1 MKFRHGNQI
10 RLLRNVEEYFPA
22 LEREIDAAAS
32 EIFLET
38 YIFEADHTGQRIAAA
53 LARAARR
60 GVLVHL
66 MIDGFGSRLFPEDQR
81 RQLLDA
87 GVQLLVY
94 RPELWTF
101 RLRST
106 RLRRLHRKLAVV
118 DGRIGFCGGINV
130 IDHRDARRNTPPR
143 LDYAVS
149 VEGPLIADM
158 RAAVRTLW
166 MRTAWTQLR
175 RRWLPL
181 AKPVLAFEPR
191 GEQRAAFLVR
201 DNVRHRHDIE
211 EAYLSAIARA
221 HREVV
226 IANAYF
232 LPGRRFLNALCDAA
246 LRGVRVTLLL
256 QGRMEYILVHYASRA
271 LYRELLDAGVE
282 IHEYTRS
289 FLHAKV
295 AVVDDSWAT
304 VGSSNIDPVSLLMAR
319 EANVVVRDQTFVR
332 ELRDSLRQAI
342 EAGAKPVERE
352 RWTRMGLPMQLATG
366 VAYALLRLL
375 TGISSYGR
383 AQDFM

>member
-1 MKFRHGNQI
+1 MKFRRGNRI

-22 LEREIDAAAS
+22 LESEINAAAS

-38 YIFEADHTGQRIAAA
+38 YIFEADDTGQRIAAA
-53 LARAARR
+53 LMRAARR

-66 MIDGFGSRLFPEDQR
+66 MIDGFGSRLFPADQR

-87 GVQLLVY
+87 GVQLLVF

-118 DGRIGFCGGINV
+118 DGRIGFCGGINI
-130 IDHRDARRNTPPR
+130 IDHGDLRRNTPPR

-158 RAAVRTLW
+158 YAAARTLW
-166 MRTAWTQLR
+166 MRTVWTQLR

-181 AKPVLAFEPR
+181 AKPVLALEPR
-191 GEQRAAFLVR
+191 GDEHAAFLVR

-211 EAYLSAIARA
+211 EAYLHAIARA

-232 LPGRRFLNALCDAA
+232 LPGRRFLTALCQAA
-246 LRGVRVTLLL
+246 RRGVRVTLLL
-256 QGRMEYILVHYASRA
+256 QGRVEYILVHYASRA

-282 IHEYTRS
+282 IHEYTRN

-295 AVVDDSWAT
+295 AVVDDAWAT
-304 VGSSNIDPVSLLMAR
+304 VGSSNIDPVSLLLAR
-319 EANVVVRDQTFVR
+319 EANVVVRDRTFVR
-332 ELRDSLRQAI
+332 ELRDSLTDAI

-352 RWTRMGLPMQLATG
+352 RWARMGLPMRMATG
-366 VAYALLRLL
+366 AAYALLRLL

-383 AQDFM
+383 AQDFL

>member
-1 MKFRHGNQI
+1 MKFRRGNRI

-22 LEREIDAAAS
+22 LEREIDAATS

-38 YIFEADHTGQRIAAA
+38 YIFEADDTGQRIAAA
-53 LARAARR
+53 LMRAARR

-66 MIDGFGSRLFPEDQR
+66 MIDGFGSRPFPEDQR

-101 RLRST
+101 SLRRT

-118 DGRIGFCGGINV
+118 DGRIGFCGGINI
-130 IDHRDARRNTPPR
+130 IDHRDSRRNTPPR

-158 RAAVRTLW
+158 YAAARTLW
-166 MRTAWTQLR
+166 MRTASTQLR

-181 AKPVLAFEPR
+181 AKPVLTLEPR
-191 GEQRAAFLVR
+191 GDQRAAFLVR
-201 DNVRHRHDIE
+201 DNFRHRHDIE
-211 EAYLSAIARA
+211 EAYLHAIARA
-221 HREVV
+221 RREVV

-232 LPGRRFLNALCDAA
+232 LPGRRLLDALCEAA
-246 LRGVRVTLLL
+246 RRGVRVTLLL
-256 QGRMEYILVHYASRA
+256 QGRVEYILVHYASRA

-304 VGSSNIDPVSLLMAR
+304 VGSSNIDPVSLLLAR
-319 EANVVVRDQTFVR
+319 EANVVVLDRMFVR
-332 ELRDSLRQAI
+332 ELHGSLMAAI
-342 EAGAKPVERE
+342 EAGAKPVQRE
-352 RWTRMGLPMQLATG
+352 LWARMGVPMRMATG
-366 VAYALLRLL
+366 AAYALLRLL
-375 TGISSYGR
+375 AGISSYGR
-383 AQDFM
+383 AQDFL

>member
-1 MKFRHGNQI
+1 MKFRRGNRI

-38 YIFEADHTGQRIAAA
+38 YIFEPDDTGQRIAAA
-53 LARAARR
+53 LMRAAQR

-66 MIDGFGSRLFPEDQR
+66 MIDGFGSRLFPEDRR

-130 IDHRDARRNTPPR
+130 IDHRDSRRNTPPR

-149 VEGPLIADM
+149 VEGPLIADLY
-158 RAAVRTLW
+158 AAVRTLW

-181 AKPVLAFEPR
+181 AKPVLALNAR
-191 GEQRAAFLVR
+191 GDQRATFLVR

-211 EAYLSAIARA
+211 EAYLHAIARA

-232 LPGRRFLNALCDAA
+232 LPGRRFLNALCEAA
-246 LRGVRVTLLL
+246 RRGVRVTLLL
-256 QGRMEYILVHYASRA
+256 QGRVEYVLVHYASRA
-271 LYRELLDAGVE
+271 LYRELLDAGVQ

-304 VGSSNIDPVSLLMAR
+304 VGSSNIDPVSLLLAR
-319 EANVVVRDQTFVR
+319 EANVVVRDRPFVR
-332 ELRDSLRQAI
+332 ELRGSLMDAI
-342 EAGAKPVERE
+342 EAGAKPVQRD
-352 RWTRMGLPMQLATG
+352 RWARMGLPMRMATG
-366 VAYALLRLL
+366 AAYALLRLL

-383 AQDFM
+383 AQDFL

>member
-1 MKFRHGNQI
+1 MKFRRGNQI

-22 LEREIDAAAS
+22 LEREIEAAAS

-87 GVQLLVY
+87 GVQLLVF

>member
-1 MKFRHGNQI
+1 MKFRRGNQI

-22 LEREIDAAAS
+22 LEREIDAAVS

-191 GEQRAAFLVR
+191 GDQRAAFLVR

-319 EANVVVRDQTFVR
+319 EANVVVRDQTFVQ

>member
-1 MKFRHGNQI
+1 MKFRRGNRI

-38 YIFEADHTGQRIAAA
+38 YIFEDDDTGQRIAVA
-53 LARAARR
+53 LMRAARR

-81 RQLLDA
+81 QQLLDA

-94 RPELWTF
+94 RPELWAF
-101 RLRST
+101 KLRST

-118 DGRIGFCGGINV
+118 DGRIGFCGGINI
-130 IDHRDARRNTPPR
+130 IDHGASRRNTPPR

-158 RAAVRTLW
+158 HDAARTLW

-181 AKPVLAFEPR
+181 TKPVLALEPR
-191 GEQRAAFLVR
+191 GNQRAAFLVR

-211 EAYLSAIARA
+211 EAYLRAIARA
-221 HREVV
+221 HRDVV

-246 LRGVRVTLLL
+246 RRGVRVTLLL
-256 QGRMEYILVHYASRA
+256 QGRVEYILVHYASRA

-289 FLHAKV
+289 FMHAKV

-304 VGSSNIDPVSLLMAR
+304 VGSSNIDPVSLLLAR
-319 EANVVVRDQTFVR
+319 EANVVVRDRTFVR
-332 ELRDSLRQAI
+332 ELRGSLIDAI
-342 EAGAKPVERE
+342 TFGARPVQRE
-352 RWTRMGLPMQLATG
+352 RWARMGLTMRMATG
-366 VAYALLRLL
+366 AAYALLRLL

-383 AQDFM
+383 AQDYL

>member
-1 MKFRHGNQI
+1 MKFRRGNRI

-38 YIFEADHTGQRIAAA
+38 YIVEADDTGERIAAA
-53 LARAARR
+53 LMRAARR

-66 MIDGFGSRLFPEDQR
+66 MIDGFGSRLFPENQR
-81 RQLLDA
+81 RQLLES

-94 RPELWTF
+94 RPELWMF

-106 RLRRLHRKLAVV
+106 RLRRLHRKLVVV
-118 DGRIGFCGGINV
+118 DGRIGFCGGINI
-130 IDHRDARRNTPPR
+130 IDHGDSRRKSPPR

-158 RAAVRTLW
+158 YAAVRTLW
-166 MRTAWTQLR
+166 MRTARTQLR

-181 AKPVLAFEPR
+181 TKPVLALEPR
-191 GEQRAAFLVR
+191 GDQRAEFLVR

-211 EAYLSAIARA
+211 EAYLHAIARA

-232 LPGRRFLNALCDAA
+232 LPGRRFLDVLCAA
-246 LRGVRVTLLL
+246 ARRGVRVTLLL
-256 QGRMEYILVHYASRA
+256 QGRVEYILVHYASRA

-289 FLHAKV
+289 FMHAKV

-304 VGSSNIDPVSLLMAR
+304 VGSSNIDPVSLLLAR
-319 EANVVVRDQTFVR
+319 EANVVVRDRTFVR
-332 ELRDSLRQAI
+332 ELRGSLMNAI
-342 EAGAKPVERE
+342 EAGAKPVQRD
-352 RWTRMGLPMQLATG
+352 RWARMGLPMRIATG
-366 VAYALLRLL
+366 AAYALLRLL

-383 AQDFM
+383 AQDFL

>member
-1 MKFRHGNQI
+1 MKFRRGNRI

-22 LEREIDAAAS
+22 LEHEIDAAAS

-38 YIFEADHTGQRIAAA
+38 YIFEADDTGERVAAA
-53 LARAARR
+53 LMRAARR

-94 RPELWTF
+94 RPELWALRF
-101 RLRST
+101 RST

-118 DGRIGFCGGINV
+118 DGRIGFCGGINI
-130 IDHRDARRNTPPR
+130 IDHGDARRSTPPR

-149 VEGPLIADM
+149 VQGPLIADM
-158 RAAVRTLW
+158 HAAARTLW

-181 AKPVLAFEPR
+181 AKPVLALEP
-191 GEQRAAFLVR
+191 GGDQHAAFLVR

-211 EAYLSAIARA
+211 EAYLHAIARA
-221 HREVV
+221 LREIV

-232 LPGRRFLNALCDAA
+232 LPGRRFVNALCDAA
-246 LRGVRVTLLL
+246 RRGVRVTLLL

-289 FLHAKV
+289 FMHAKV

-304 VGSSNIDPVSLLMAR
+304 VGSSNIDPVSLLLAR
-319 EANVVVRDQTFVR
+319 EANVVVLDLAFVR
-332 ELRDSLRQAI
+332 ELRSSLMDAI
-342 EAGAKPVERE
+342 EAGAKPVQRE
-352 RWTRMGLPMQLATG
+352 RWARMGLPMRMATG
-366 VAYALLRLL
+366 AAYALLRFL

-383 AQDFM
+383 AQDFL

>member
-1 MKFRHGNQI
+1 MKFRRGNRI
-10 RLLRNVEEYFPA
+10 RLLRNVEAYFPA

-38 YIFEADHTGQRIAAA
+38 YIFEADDTGQRIAVA
-53 LARAARR
+53 LMRAARR

-87 GVQLLVY
+87 GVQLLVF

-118 DGRIGFCGGINV
+118 DGRIGFCGGINI
-130 IDHRDARRNTPPR
+130 IDHGDLRRNTPPR

-158 RAAVRTLW
+158 YAAARTLW

-181 AKPVLAFEPR
+181 AKPVLALEPC
-191 GEQRAAFLVR
+191 GDQHAAFLVR

-211 EAYLSAIARA
+211 EAYLHAIARA

-232 LPGRRFLNALCDAA
+232 LPGRRFLTALCQAA
-246 LRGVRVTLLL
+246 RRGVRVTLLL
-256 QGRMEYILVHYASRA
+256 QGRVEYILVHYASRA

-282 IHEYTRS
+282 IHEYTRN

-295 AVVDDSWAT
+295 AVVDDAWAT
-304 VGSSNIDPVSLLMAR
+304 VGSSNIDPVSLLLAR
-319 EANVVVRDQTFVR
+319 EANVVVQDRTFVR
-332 ELRDSLRQAI
+332 ELRGSLMDAI

-352 RWTRMGLPMQLATG
+352 RWARMGLPMRMATG
-366 VAYALLRLL
+366 AAYALLRLL

-383 AQDFM
+383 AQDFL

>member
-1 MKFRHGNQI
+1 MKFWRGNRI

-22 LEREIDAAAS
+22 LQREIDAAAS
-32 EIFLET
+32 EVFLET
-38 YIFEADHTGQRIAAA
+38 YIFEADDTGQRIAAA
-53 LARAARR
+53 LMRAARR

-87 GVQLLVY
+87 GVQLLVF

-101 RLRST
+101 RVRST

-130 IDHRDARRNTPPR
+130 IDHRDSRRNTPPR

-158 RAAVRTLW
+158 HAAARTLW

-181 AKPVLAFEPR
+181 AKPVLALEPR
-191 GEQRAAFLVR
+191 GDQRAEFLVR

-211 EAYLSAIARA
+211 EAYLHAIAQA

-246 LRGVRVTLLL
+246 RRGVRVTLLL
-256 QGRMEYILVHYASRA
+256 QGRVEYILVHYASRA
-271 LYRELLDAGVE
+271 LYRELLDAGVQ
-282 IHEYTRS
+282 IHEYTHS

-304 VGSSNIDPVSLLMAR
+304 VGSSNIDPVSLLLAR
-319 EANVVVRDQTFVR
+319 EANVVVRDRTFVR
-332 ELRDSLRQAI
+332 ELRGSLMDAI
-342 EAGAKPVERE
+342 EAGAKPVQRD
-352 RWTRMGLPMQLATG
+352 RWARMGLPMRMATG
-366 VAYALLRLL
+366 AAYALLRLL

-383 AQDFM
+383 AQDFL

>member
-1 MKFRHGNQI
+1 MKLRRGNRI

-38 YIFEADHTGQRIAAA
+38 YIFEDDDTGQRIAGA
-53 LARAARR
+53 LMRAARR

-66 MIDGFGSRLFPEDQR
+66 MIDGFGSRLFPEASR
-81 RQLLDA
+81 RQLLES

-101 RLRST
+101 RFRST

-118 DGRIGFCGGINV
+118 DGRIGFCGGINI
-130 IDHRDARRNTPPR
+130 IDHGDLRGNAPPR

-149 VEGPLIADM
+149 VEGPLVADM
-158 RAAVRTLW
+158 HAAARTLW
-166 MRTAWTQLR
+166 IRTAWTQLR
-175 RRWLPL
+175 RQWRPL
-181 AKPVLAFEPR
+181 AKPALSVEPR
-191 GEQRAAFLVR
+191 GAQRAEFLVR

-211 EAYLSAIARA
+211 EAYMRAIARA
-221 HREVV
+221 RREVV

-232 LPGRRFLNALCDAA
+232 LPGRSFLKALCDAA
-246 LRGVRVTLLL
+246 RRGVQVTLLL
-256 QGRMEYILVHYASRA
+256 QGRMEYVLVHYASRA
-271 LYRELLDAGVE
+271 LYRELLDAGVQ
-282 IHEYTRS
+282 IHEYTRN

-304 VGSSNIDPVSLLMAR
+304 VGSSNIDPVSLLLAR
-319 EANVVVRDQTFVR
+319 EANVVVRDRRFVR
-332 ELRDSLRQAI
+332 ELRGSLMDAI
-342 EAGAKPVERE
+342 EAGARPVQRE
-352 RWTRMGLPMQLATG
+352 RWAHMGLAMRMATG
-366 VAYALLRLL
+366 AAYALLRIL

-383 AQDFM
+383 AQDFI

>member
-1 MKFRHGNQI
+1 MNFRRGNRI

-22 LEREIDAAAS
+22 LERAIDAAAS

-38 YIFEADHTGQRIAAA
+38 YIFEPDETGQRIAAA
-53 LARAARR
+53 LMRAARR

-66 MIDGFGSRLFPEDQR
+66 MMDGFGSRLFPEERR

-106 RLRRLHRKLAVV
+106 RLRRLHRKVAVL
-118 DGRIGFCGGINV
+118 DGRMGFCGGINI
-130 IDHRDARRNTPPR
+130 IDHGDLRSGAPPR

-158 RAAVRTLW
+158 YAAVRTLW
-166 MRTAWTQLR
+166 MHTAWTQLR
-175 RRWLPL
+175 RGWLPL
-181 AKPVLAFEPR
+181 AKPVLALEPR
-191 GEQRAAFLVR
+191 GDQRAEFLVR
-201 DNVRHRHDIE
+201 DNVRHRHVIE
-211 EAYLSAIARA
+211 EAYLRAIARA
-221 HREVV
+221 HREVL

-232 LPGRRFLNALCDAA
+232 LPGTRFRTALCDAA
-246 LRGVRVTLLL
+246 RRGVRVTLLL
-256 QGRMEYILVHYASRA
+256 QGRIEYILVHYASRA

-304 VGSSNIDPVSLLMAR
+304 VGSSNIDPVSLVLAR
-319 EANVVVRDQTFVR
+319 EANVVVRDRSFVR
-332 ELRDSLRQAI
+332 ELRRSLLQAI
-342 EAGAKPVERE
+342 EAGAKPIQRE
-352 RWTRMGLPMQLATG
+352 RWARMGVPMRMATG
-366 VAYALLRLL
+366 AAYALLRLVA
-375 TGISSYGR
+375 GISSYGR
-383 AQDFM
+383 ARDFL

>member
-1 MKFRHGNQI
+1 MKLRRGNRI

-38 YIFEADHTGQRIAAA
+38 YIFEDDDTGQRIAAA
-53 LARAARR
+53 LMRAARR

-66 MIDGFGSRLFPEDQR
+66 MIDGFGSHLFPEGPRQ
-81 RQLLDA
+81 QLLES

-101 RLRST
+101 RIKST

-118 DGRIGFCGGINV
+118 DGRIGFCGGINI
-130 IDHRDARRNTPPR
+130 IDHGDLRGNAPPR

-149 VEGPLIADM
+149 VEGPLVADM
-158 RAAVRTLW
+158 YAAARILW
-166 MRTAWTQLR
+166 IRTAWTQLR
-175 RRWLPL
+175 RQWRPL
-181 AKPVLAFEPR
+181 AKPVLSVEPR
-191 GEQRAAFLVR
+191 GAQRAEFLVR

-211 EAYLSAIARA
+211 EAYLRAIARA
-221 HREVV
+221 RREVV

-232 LPGRRFLNALCDAA
+232 LPGRSFLKALCDAA
-246 LRGVRVTLLL
+246 RRGVQVTLLL
-256 QGRMEYILVHYASRA
+256 QGRMEYVLVHYASRA
-271 LYRELLDAGVE
+271 LYRELLDAGVQ
-282 IHEYTRS
+282 IHEYTRN

-304 VGSSNIDPVSLLMAR
+304 VGSSNIDPVSLLLAR
-319 EANVVVRDQTFVR
+319 EANVVVRDRRFVR
-332 ELRDSLRQAI
+332 ELRGSLLDAI
-342 EAGAKPVERE
+342 EAGARPVQRE
-352 RWTRMGLPMQLATG
+352 RWARMGLAMRMATG
-366 VAYALLRLL
+366 AAYALLRLL

-383 AQDFM
+383 AQDFI

>member
-1 MKFRHGNQI
+1 MKFRRGNRI
-10 RLLRNVEEYFPA
+10 RLLCNVEEYFPA

-38 YIFEADHTGQRIAAA
+38 YIFVPDDTGQRIAAA
-53 LARAARR
+53 LIRAARR

-66 MIDGFGSRLFPEDQR
+66 MIDGFGSRPFPEVQR

-94 RPELWTF
+94 RPELWAF

-118 DGRIGFCGGINV
+118 DGRIGFCGGINI
-130 IDHRDARRNTPPR
+130 IDHGDLRSSAPPR

-158 RAAVRTLW
+158 YAAARTLW

-181 AKPVLAFEPR
+181 AKPVLALEPR
-191 GEQRAAFLVR
+191 GDQHAAFLVR

-211 EAYLSAIARA
+211 EAYLHAIALA
-221 HREVV
+221 QREVV

-232 LPGRRFLNALCDAA
+232 LPGRRFRNALCEAA
-246 LRGVRVTLLL
+246 RRGVRVTLLL
-256 QGRMEYILVHYASRA
+256 QGRVEYILVHYACRA
-271 LYRELLDAGVE
+271 LYSELLDAGVE
-282 IHEYTRS
+282 IHEYTRN

-295 AVVDDSWAT
+295 AVVDESWAT
-304 VGSSNIDPVSLLMAR
+304 VGSSNFDPVSLMLAR
-319 EANVVVRDQTFVR
+319 EANVAVWDPTFAR
-332 ELRDSLRQAI
+332 ELRGSLMAAI
-342 EAGAKPVERE
+342 ETGAKPVQRE
-352 RWTRMGLPMQLATG
+352 RWARTGLPMRMATG
-366 VAYALLRLL
+366 AAYALLRLL
-375 TGISSYGR
+375 AGISSYGR
-383 AQDFM
+383 AQDFL

>member
-1 MKFRHGNQI
+1 MKLRRGNQI
-10 RLLRNVEEYFPA
+10 RLLRNIDEYYPA

-38 YIFEADHTGQRIAAA
+38 YIFEADDTGQRIGAA
-53 LARAARR
+53 LIRAARR

-66 MIDGFGSRLFPEDQR
+66 MIDGFGSRLFPEEQR
-81 RQLLDA
+81 RELLEA
-87 GVQLLVY
+87 GVQLLVF
-94 RPELWTF
+94 RPELWSL

-118 DGRIGFCGGINV
+118 DGRIGFCGGINI
-130 IDHRDARRNTPPR
+130 IDHGDSRRNAPPR

-149 VEGPLIADM
+149 IKGPLIADM
-158 RAAVRTLW
+158 HDAVRTLW
-166 MRTAWTQLR
+166 LRTAWTQLR

-181 AKPVLAFEPR
+181 TKPVLDLAPR
-191 GEQRAAFLVR
+191 GDQRAAFLVR

-211 EAYLSAIARA
+211 EAYLRAIARA

-226 IANAYF
+226 VANAYF
-232 LPGRRFLNALCDAA
+232 LPGRRFLKALCDAA
-246 LRGVRVTLLL
+246 RRGVRVTLLL
-256 QGRMEYILVHYASRA
+256 QGRVEYVLVHYASRA
-271 LYRELLDAGVE
+271 LYRDLLDAGVQ

-304 VGSSNIDPVSLLMAR
+304 VGSSNIDPVSLLLAR
-319 EANVVVRDQTFVR
+319 EANVVVQDRTFVR
-332 ELRDSLRQAI
+332 ELRASLMDAVN
-342 EAGAKPVERE
+342 AGAKPVHPE
-352 RWTRMGLPMQLATG
+352 RWARMGLPMRMATAS
-366 VAYALLRLL
+366 AYALLRVL

-383 AQDFM
+383 AQDFV

>member
-1 MKFRHGNQI
+1 MKFRRGNRI

-38 YIFEADHTGQRIAAA
+38 YIFEPDDTGQRIAAA
-53 LARAARR
+53 LMRAARR

-66 MIDGFGSRLFPEDQR
+66 MIDGFGSRPFPDDLR
-81 RQLLDA
+81 RRLLDA

-130 IDHRDARRNTPPR
+130 IDHRDSRSNTPPR

-158 RAAVRTLW
+158 HAAARTLW

-181 AKPVLAFEPR
+181 VKPVLALEPR
-191 GEQRAAFLVR
+191 GDQRAAFLVR

-211 EAYLSAIARA
+211 EAYLHAIARA

-232 LPGRRFLNALCDAA
+232 LPGRRLLNALCEAA
-246 LRGVRVTLLL
+246 RRGVRVTLLL
-256 QGRMEYILVHYASRA
+256 QGRVEYILVHYASRA

-304 VGSSNIDPVSLLMAR
+304 VGSSNIDPVSLLLAR
-319 EANVVVRDQTFVR
+319 EANMVVRDRTFVR
-332 ELRDSLRQAI
+332 ELRGSLMDAI
-342 EAGAKPVERE
+342 KAGSRPVQRE
-352 RWTRMGLPMQLATG
+352 RWARMGLTMRMATG
-366 VAYALLRLL
+366 AAYALLRLL

-383 AQDFM
+383 AQDFL

>member
-1 MKFRHGNQI
+1 MKFRRGNRI
-10 RLLRNVEEYFPA
+10 RLLCNVEEYFPA

-38 YIFEADHTGQRIAAA
+38 YIFVPDDTGQRIAAA
-53 LARAARR
+53 LIRAARR

-66 MIDGFGSRLFPEDQR
+66 MIDGFGSRPFPEVQR

-94 RPELWTF
+94 RPELWAF

-106 RLRRLHRKLAVV
+106 RLRRLHRKLVVV
-118 DGRIGFCGGINV
+118 DGRIGFCGGINI
-130 IDHRDARRNTPPR
+130 IDHGDSRSGAPPR

-158 RAAVRTLW
+158 YAAARTLW

-181 AKPVLAFEPR
+181 AKPVLALEPR
-191 GEQRAAFLVR
+191 GDQHAAFLVR

-211 EAYLSAIARA
+211 EAYLHAIALA
-221 HREVV
+221 QREVV

-232 LPGRRFLNALCDAA
+232 LPGRRFRNALCEAA
-246 LRGVRVTLLL
+246 RRGVRVTLLL
-256 QGRMEYILVHYASRA
+256 QGRVEYILVHYACRA
-271 LYRELLDAGVE
+271 LYSELLDAGVE

-304 VGSSNIDPVSLLMAR
+304 VGSSNFDPVSLMLAR
-319 EANVVVRDQTFVR
+319 EANVVVRDRTFAR
-332 ELRDSLRQAI
+332 ELRGSLRQAI
-342 EAGAKPVERE
+342 EAGAKPVQRE
-352 RWTRMGLPMQLATG
+352 RWARMGLPMRLATRA
-366 VAYALLRLL
+366 AYSLLRLL
-375 TGISSYGR
+375 AGISSYGR
-383 AQDFM
+383 AQDFL

>member
-1 MKFRHGNQI
+1 MKFRRGNRI

-22 LEREIDAAAS
+22 LEREIDAAAT

-38 YIFEADHTGQRIAAA
+38 YIFEADDTGERIAAA
-53 LARAARR
+53 LMRAARR

-66 MIDGFGSRLFPEDQR
+66 MIDGFGSRLFPEEQR
-81 RQLLDA
+81 GQLLHA

-94 RPELWTF
+94 RPELWALK
-101 RLRST
+101 LRST

-118 DGRIGFCGGINV
+118 DGRIGFCGGINI
-130 IDHRDARRNTPPR
+130 IDHGDARGNTPPR

-149 VEGPLIADM
+149 VQGPLVADM
-158 RAAVRTLW
+158 HAAVRTLW

-181 AKPVLAFEPR
+181 AKPVLALEPR
-191 GEQRAAFLVR
+191 GDQRAEFLVR

-211 EAYLSAIARA
+211 EAYLRAIARA

-232 LPGRRFLNALCDAA
+232 LPGRRFRNALCDAA
-246 LRGVRVTLLL
+246 RRGVRVTLLL

-271 LYRELLDAGVE
+271 LYRQLLDAGVQ
-282 IHEYTRS
+282 IQEYTRS

-304 VGSSNIDPVSLLMAR
+304 VGSSNIDPVSLMLAR
-319 EANVVVRDQTFVR
+319 EANVVVRDRRFVR
-332 ELRDSLRQAI
+332 ELHGSLMDAI
-342 EAGAKPVERE
+342 EAGAKPVQRE
-352 RWTRMGLPMQLATG
+352 RWARMGLAMRMATG
-366 VAYALLRLL
+366 AAYAVLRLL

-383 AQDFM
+383 AQDFL

>member
-1 MKFRHGNQI
+1 MKLRRGNRI

-22 LEREIDAAAS
+22 LVHEIDAAAN

-38 YIFEADHTGQRIAAA
+38 YIFEADDTGERVAAS
-53 LARAARR
+53 LMRAARR

-94 RPELWTF
+94 RPELWALK
-101 RLRST
+101 LRRT
-106 RLRRLHRKLAVV
+106 RLRRLHRKLALV
-118 DGRIGFCGGINV
+118 DGRIGFCGGINI
-130 IDHRDARRNTPPR
+130 IDHGEARGNTPPR

-158 RAAVRTLW
+158 HAAVRTLW

-181 AKPVLAFEPR
+181 AKPALALEPR
-191 GEQRAAFLVR
+191 GDQRAEFLVR

-211 EAYLSAIARA
+211 EAYLRAIARA

-232 LPGRRFLNALCDAA
+232 LPGRRFRNALCAA
-246 LRGVRVTLLL
+246 ARRGVRVTLLL
-256 QGRMEYILVHYASRA
+256 QGRVEYLLVHYASRA
-271 LYRELLDAGVE
+271 LYRELLDAGVQ
-282 IHEYTRS
+282 IQEYTRS

-304 VGSSNIDPVSLLMAR
+304 VGSSNIDPVSLMLAR
-319 EANVVVRDQTFVR
+319 EANVVVRDRKFVR
-332 ELRDSLRQAI
+332 ELHGSLMEAI
-342 EAGAKPVERE
+342 EAGAKPVQRE
-352 RWTRMGLPMQLATG
+352 RWVRMGLAMRMATG
-366 VAYALLRLL
+366 AAYAVLRLL
-375 TGISSYGR
+375 AGISSYGR
-383 AQDFM
+383 AQDFL

>member
-1 MKFRHGNQI
+1 MKFRRGNRI

-38 YIFEADHTGQRIAAA
+38 YIVEADDTGERIAAA
-53 LARAARR
+53 LMRAARR

-66 MIDGFGSRLFPEDQR
+66 MIDGFGSRLFPENQR
-81 RQLLDA
+81 RQLLES

-94 RPELWTF
+94 RPELWMF

-106 RLRRLHRKLAVV
+106 RLRRLHRKLVVV
-118 DGRIGFCGGINV
+118 DGRIGFCGGINI
-130 IDHRDARRNTPPR
+130 IDHGDSRRKSPPR

-158 RAAVRTLW
+158 YAAVRTLW
-166 MRTAWTQLR
+166 MRTARTQLR

-181 AKPVLAFEPR
+181 TKPVLALEPR
-191 GEQRAAFLVR
+191 GDQRAEFLVR

-211 EAYLSAIARA
+211 EAYLHAIARA

-232 LPGRRFLNALCDAA
+232 LPGRRFLDVLCDAA
-246 LRGVRVTLLL
+246 RRGVRVTLLL
-256 QGRMEYILVHYASRA
+256 QGRVEYILVHYASRA

-289 FLHAKV
+289 FMHAKV

-304 VGSSNIDPVSLLMAR
+304 VGSSNIDPVSLLLAR
-319 EANVVVRDQTFVR
+319 EANVVVRDRTFVR
-332 ELRDSLRQAI
+332 ELRGSLMNAI
-342 EAGAKPVERE
+342 EAGAKPVQRD
-352 RWTRMGLPMQLATG
+352 RWARMGLPMRIATG
-366 VAYALLRLL
+366 AAYALLRLL

-383 AQDFM
+383 AQDFL

>member
-1 MKFRHGNQI
+1 MKFRRGNRI

-22 LEREIDAAAS
+22 LERELDAATS

-38 YIFEADHTGQRIAAA
+38 YIYEPDDTGRRIAAA
-53 LARAARR
+53 LMRAARR

-66 MIDGFGSRLFPEDQR
+66 MIDGFGSRPFPEDQR
-81 RQLLDA
+81 RQLLES

-94 RPELWTF
+94 RPELWAF
-101 RLRST
+101 RLRRT

-118 DGRIGFCGGINV
+118 DGRIGFCGGINI
-130 IDHRDARRNTPPR
+130 IDHGDARRNAPPR

-158 RAAVRTLW
+158 YAAARTLW

-181 AKPVLAFEPR
+181 AKPVLALEPR
-191 GEQRAAFLVR
+191 GDQRAAFLVR

-211 EAYLSAIARA
+211 EAYLRAIARA

-232 LPGRRFLNALCDAA
+232 LPGRRFRNALCEAA
-246 LRGVRVTLLL
+246 RRGVRVTLLL
-256 QGRMEYILVHYASRA
+256 QGRVEYILVHYASRA

-304 VGSSNIDPVSLLMAR
+304 VGSSNFDPVSLLLAR
-319 EANVVVRDQTFVR
+319 EANVVVRDRTFVR
-332 ELRDSLRQAI
+332 ELHGSLMDAI
-342 EAGAKPVERE
+342 KAGAKQVQRE
-352 RWTRMGLPMQLATG
+352 RWARMGLPMRMATG
-366 VAYALLRLL
+366 AAYALLRLL
-375 TGISSYGR
+375 ASITSYGR
-383 AQDFM
+383 PQDFL

>member
-1 MKFRHGNQI
+1 MKFRRGNRI

-22 LEREIDAAAS
+22 LESEIDAAAS

-38 YIFEADHTGQRIAAA
+38 YIFEADDTGQRIAAA
-53 LARAARR
+53 LMRAAMR

-66 MIDGFGSRLFPEDQR
+66 MIDGFGSRLFPADQR

-87 GVQLLVY
+87 GVQLLVF

-106 RLRRLHRKLAVV
+106 RLRRLHRKLAIV
-118 DGRIGFCGGINV
+118 DGRIGFCGGINI
-130 IDHRDARRNTPPR
+130 IDHGDLRRNTPPR

-158 RAAVRTLW
+158 YAAARTLW
-166 MRTAWTQLR
+166 MRTVWTQLR

-181 AKPVLAFEPR
+181 AKPVMALEPC
-191 GEQRAAFLVR
+191 GDQHAAFLVR

-211 EAYLSAIARA
+211 EAYLHAIARA

-232 LPGRRFLNALCDAA
+232 LPGRRFLTALCQAA
-246 LRGVRVTLLL
+246 RRGVRVTLLL
-256 QGRMEYILVHYASRA
+256 QGRVEYILVHYASRA

-282 IHEYTRS
+282 IHEYTRN

-295 AVVDDSWAT
+295 AVVDDAWAT
-304 VGSSNIDPVSLLMAR
+304 VGSSNIDPVSLLLAR
-319 EANVVVRDQTFVR
+319 EANVVVRDRTFVR
-332 ELRDSLRQAI
+332 ELRGSLTDAI

-352 RWTRMGLPMQLATG
+352 RWVRMGLPMRMATG
-366 VAYALLRLL
+366 AAYALLRLL

-383 AQDFM
+383 AQDFL

>member
-1 MKFRHGNQI
+1 MKFRRGNRI

-38 YIFEADHTGQRIAAA
+38 YIVEADDTGERIAAA
-53 LARAARR
+53 LMRAARR

-66 MIDGFGSRLFPEDQR
+66 MIDGFGSRLFPENQR
-81 RQLLDA
+81 RQLLES

-94 RPELWTF
+94 RPELWMF

-106 RLRRLHRKLAVV
+106 RLRRLHRKLVVV
-118 DGRIGFCGGINV
+118 DGRIGFCGGINI
-130 IDHRDARRNTPPR
+130 IDHGDSRRNSPPR

-158 RAAVRTLW
+158 YAAVRTLW
-166 MRTAWTQLR
+166 MRTARTQLR

-181 AKPVLAFEPR
+181 TKPVLALEPR
-191 GEQRAAFLVR
+191 GDQRAEFLVR

-211 EAYLSAIARA
+211 EAYLHAIARA

-232 LPGRRFLNALCDAA
+232 LPGRRFLDVLCDAA
-246 LRGVRVTLLL
+246 RRGVRVTLLL
-256 QGRMEYILVHYASRA
+256 QGRVEYILVHYASRA

-289 FLHAKV
+289 FMHAKV

-304 VGSSNIDPVSLLMAR
+304 VGSSNIDPVSLLLAR
-319 EANVVVRDQTFVR
+319 EANVVVRDRTFVR
-332 ELRDSLRQAI
+332 ELRGSLMNAI
-342 EAGAKPVERE
+342 EAGAKPVQRD
-352 RWTRMGLPMQLATG
+352 RWARMGLPMRIATG
-366 VAYALLRLL
+366 AAYALLRLL

-383 AQDFM
+383 AQDFL

>member
-1 MKFRHGNQI
+1 MKFRRGNRI

-22 LEREIDAAAS
+22 LEHEIDAAAS

-38 YIFEADHTGQRIAAA
+38 YIFEPDDTGQRIAAA
-53 LARAARR
+53 LMRAARR

-66 MIDGFGSRLFPEDQR
+66 MIDGFGSRPFPDDLR
-81 RQLLDA
+81 RRLLDA

-130 IDHRDARRNTPPR
+130 IDHRDSRSNTPPR

-158 RAAVRTLW
+158 HAAARTLW

-181 AKPVLAFEPR
+181 VKPVLALEPR
-191 GEQRAAFLVR
+191 GDQRAAFLVR

-211 EAYLSAIARA
+211 EAYLHAIARA

-232 LPGRRFLNALCDAA
+232 LPGRRLLNALCQAA
-246 LRGVRVTLLL
+246 RRGVRVTLLL
-256 QGRMEYILVHYASRA
+256 QGRVEYILVHYASRA

-304 VGSSNIDPVSLLMAR
+304 VGSSNIDPVSLLLAR
-319 EANVVVRDQTFVR
+319 EANMVVRDRTFVR
-332 ELRDSLRQAI
+332 ELRGSLMDAI
-342 EAGAKPVERE
+342 KAGSRPVQRE
-352 RWTRMGLPMQLATG
+352 RWARMGLPMRMATG
-366 VAYALLRLL
+366 AAYALLRLL
-375 TGISSYGR
+375 TGISNYGR
-383 AQDFM
+383 AQDFL